1 MTIPIK
7 ARERTAII
15 QSLRAG
21 VVPRIGLHH
30 IQVGRRDEIQA
41 MLKDLE
47 NIEQDSSA
55 VRFVVGPFGSGKT
68 FFLNLIR
75 TLAQQKNLLV
85 AQADITTERRLQ
97 ATGGQARALYA
108 ELMNNLSS
116 RSKPEGNALS
126 SVVERWV
133 ADIDHKVRSQNGD
146 DDDVHRAIQ
155 QALLPLQELV
165 SGYDFARVLGKYYEG
180 FRNNEPQLQ
189 LAALRWLRAEYP
201 TKTEARQDLGVRSII
216 DDANFYDYLKLM
228 SAFVRQAG
236 YNGLL
241 INLDEMGVLT
251 HRLTNSQARATN
263 FEAIL
268 RIVNDCLQG
277 TTSGIGFIFSGTT
290 EFLEDRRRGL
300 FSYGALATRLADS
313 HFVTGDTKDFASPVI
328 RMQNLSPEDLF
339 VLLHNIRHVFA
350 SGEQDAYLI
359 DDEGI
364 AAFMTYCARHL
375 GAEYFRTPRDSVRQF
390 VALLSMLEQDPT
402 KTLNELLAI
411 TPPANPPNQSSNP
424 TPAKP
429 AIPQAAA
436 FADQDAFDDPDDDF
450 TDFKL

>member
-7 ARERTAII
+7 GRERTAII

-30 IQVGRRDEIQA
+30 IQVGRRSEIEA

-47 NIEQDSSA
+47 NIEQSSSA

-133 ADIDHKVRSQNGD
+133 ADIDYKIRNQGGKD
-146 DDDVHRAIQ
+146 EDVHLAIQ

-165 SGYDFARVLGKYYEG
+165 SGYDFARVLTKYYEG
-180 FRNNEPQLQ
+180 FHNNEPHLQ
-189 LAALRWLRAEYP
+189 LAALRWLRAEYA

-216 DDANFYDYLKLM
+216 DDANIYDYLKLM
-228 SAFVRQAG
+228 AAFVRLAG
-236 YNGLL
+236 YSGLV
-241 INLDEMGVLT
+241 ISLDEMGVLT
-251 HRLTNSQARATN
+251 HRLTNAQARAAN

-290 EFLEDRRRGL
+290 EFLEDRRRGI
-300 FSYGALATRLADS
+300 FSYGALATRLADT
-313 HFVTGDTKDFASPVI
+313 HFVTNDIQDFSSPVI

-350 SGEQDAYLI
+350 SGKPDAYLI
-359 DDEGI
+359 DDKGI

-390 VALLSMLEQDPT
+390 VALLSLLEQDPN
-402 KTLNELLAI
+402 KTIHDLLAV
-411 TPPANPPNQSSNP
+411 TPPAITNPSPSVPGASKTGP
-424 TPAKP
+424 L
-429 AIPQAAA
+429 QAAA
-436 FADQDAFDDPDDDF
+436 FADPDEFDDPDDDF
-450 TDFKL
+450 ADFKL